1 LSFAVHRQTDRQ
13 TTNDDQNIAPAYLL
27 WSNEKKLQKWK
38 KNSVTYS
45 QSREL
50 EPNVSRISTVYSLE
64 TKRYGLG
71 LGTQVFKYYSASR
84 LRRTTIK
91 SKQLDSLSLFLSLVN
106 AVGVS
111 LMFLAASNASVAKKN
126 GGRAGKGGG

>member
-1 LSFAVHRQTDRQ
+1 M
-13 TTNDDQNIAPAYLL
+13 
-27 WSNEKKLQKWK
+27 K
-38 KNSVTYS
+38 KNSKS
-45 QSREL
+45 GKKFGDLQ
-50 EPNVSRISTVYSLE
+50 PVSRARAQRFSDLDSNRVQFLTVYSLE

-91 SKQLDSLSLFLSLVN
+91 SEQLDSLSLFLSLVN

-111 LMFLAASNASVAKKN
+111 LMFLAASNAFVAKKN

>member
-1 LSFAVHRQTDRQ
+1 V
-13 TTNDDQNIAPAYLL
+13 
-27 WSNEKKLQKWK
+27 EKKFGDLQ
-38 KNSVTYS
+38 
-45 QSREL
+45 
-50 EPNVSRISTVYSLE
+50 PVSRARAQRFSDLDSKIVQFLTVYSLE

-84 LRRTTIK
+84 LCRTTIK
-91 SKQLDSLSLFLSLVN
+91 SEQLDSLSLVN